1 LCLNFDTKIYFC
13 YVLIPDWERR
23 ERLLDSGGRKK
34 NIVDN
39 NLDYQNN
46 RGLCQIVS
54 FDEKS
59 SYQVFISLK
68 FMEEEKD
75 LNSG

>member
-1 LCLNFDTKIYFC
+1 VVEKEKYHDI
-13 YVLIPDWERR
+13 
-23 ERLLDSGGRKK
+23 
-34 NIVDN
+34 
-39 NLDYQNN
+39 NLYYQNN

-75 LNSG
+75 LSSG